1 LQLLLLQN
9 FQQSQGCS
17 SLKHPTNNQW
27 FGEGVT
33 SAGMACVWFTW
44 MINYLLHNESQKHNK
59 NWFSVF
65 QPLKFTLIMSSIGTI
80 PTDDLNPMFFIT
92 QKWIKFWAENWILKH
107 SCWWQCATTG
117 FELWTKLYTKF
128 RSGEYSRVNW
138 AKTLCAINLPLS
150 SPAWTSFLLL
160 NSLNFLLLHMA
171 TGHSLIAAHLL
182 LKEGDNIAW
191 KIVWIKRLR

>member
-1 LQLLLLQN
+1 MLQLQN

-17 SLKHPTNNQW
+17 SLKYPTNNQW

-59 NWFSVF
+59 NWFWYFNLWNLLSSHQHRNNPDWWS
-65 QPLKFTLIMSSIGTI
+65 QPNVGSM
-80 PTDDLNPMFFIT
+80 IT
-92 QKWIKFWAENWILKH
+92 QKWIKIWAENWILKH
-107 SCWWQCATTG
+107 YCWWQCATTG

-150 SPAWTSFLLL
+150 SLAWTSFLLL
-160 NSLNFLLLHMA
+160 NSPNLLLLHMA

>member
-1 LQLLLLQN
+1 MKVLQAQGWLVFDLLGWSTTCYIMN
-9 FQQSQGCS
+9 PRSIIR
-17 SLKHPTNNQW
+17 TD
-27 FGEGVT
+27 FGIST
-33 SAGMACVWFTW
+33 SGIYSHHV
-44 MINYLLHNESQKHNK
+44 
-59 NWFSVF
+59 
-65 QPLKFTLIMSSIGTI
+65 SIGTI

-92 QKWIKFWAENWILKH
+92 QKWIKIWAENWILKH
-107 SCWWQCATTG
+107 SCWWQYATTG
-117 FELWTKLYTKF
+117 FELWTKQYTKF

-160 NSLNFLLLHMA
+160 NSPNFLLLHMA